1 MVRLI
6 GLHPSGAPGKIIHG
20 EVLSLRAPLAP
31 GQAAHLRTLLEVG
44 AEKPMLSEAW
54 CTPVCEWGRGG
65 FRSQLCGMK
74 VGGQFSRWPVLR
86 GPWCGCG

>member
-6 GLHPSGAPGKIIHG
+6 RLHPSGAPGKVIHG

-54 CTPVCEWGRGG
+54 CTPVCEWGGVASG
-65 FRSQLCGMK
+65 ASC
-74 VGGQFSRWPVLR
+74 VA
-86 GPWCGCG
+86 